1 MKHGDAG
8 QITKWLKVD
17 FPVSFA
23 IDLIPKAL
31 LKSRPTSIPVFGL
44 PAIIYDFTACDFC
57 YYADAR
63 YAYWNGAMYFKNEV
77 DAVLYRMT
85 YC

>member
-8 QITKWLKVD
+8 QIAEWLKVD

-44 PAIIYDFTACDFC
+44 PAVIYDYTTCDFR
-57 YYADAR
+57 YDSDTR
-63 YAYWNGAMYFKNEV
+63 YAYWRNAMYFKTEV
-77 DAVLYRMT
+77 DAVLYKMT